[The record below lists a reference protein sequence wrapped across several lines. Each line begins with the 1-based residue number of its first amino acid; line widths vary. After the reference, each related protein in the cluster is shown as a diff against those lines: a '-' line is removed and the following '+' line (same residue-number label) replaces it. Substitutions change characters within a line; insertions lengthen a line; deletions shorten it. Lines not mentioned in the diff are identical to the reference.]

1 MTVLSGQKENA
12 GHFLHVTARAMGQRV
27 TGHLLEASG
36 RQRISNRGA
45 ASSPA
50 KLPRM
55 AKRVEPCRK
64 SPEERLDDLLS
75 GHREAALRNEGEKYL
90 RRAIASSDSMPNAVK
105 FFAYALLAADA
116 ADDDD
121 ALEAL
126 ARAEAALPVARE
138 DLGRR
143 FEKELP
149 DLAFLERGVAAR
161 SGRAEFEEAARLCDL
176 ALSLGLGAAYER
188 KKASLLRMI

>member
-1 MTVLSGQKENA
+1 
-12 GHFLHVTARAMGQRV
+12 
-27 TGHLLEASG
+27 
-36 RQRISNRGA
+36 
-45 ASSPA
+45 
-50 KLPRM
+50 M

-75 GHREAALRNEGEKYL
+75 GHREAALRNEGERYL
-90 RRAIASSDSMPNAVK
+90 RRALASSDSMPNAVK

-116 ADDDD
+116 GDDDD

-126 ARAEAALPVARE
+126 DKAEAALSVARV

-143 FEKELP
+143 FERELP

-161 SGRAEFEEAARLCDL
+161 CGRGEFEEAVRLCDL
-176 ALSLGLGAAYER
+176 ALSLGFGAAYER